1 MIREE
6 EEEEEEEE
14 EKEKEAGRE
23 WLEIRE
29 MKARHLTLFVSQL
42 VNHVNIK
49 QNKKKKKKK
58 ATKLIDWQKKRKKR
72 RSATDI
78 NKYAFQDLI
87 GLKQTSKQAV

>member
-6 EEEEEEEE
+6 EEEEE
-14 EKEKEAGRE
+14 KAKEAGRE

-29 MKARHLTLFVSQL
+29 MKARHLTICLSANWSTTSISNQ
-42 VNHVNIK
+42 K
-49 QNKKKKKKK
+49 
-58 ATKLIDWQKKRKKR
+58 TKKKRKKR

>member
-58 ATKLIDWQKKRKKR
+58 KKRQL
-72 RSATDI
+72 
-78 NKYAFQDLI
+78 N
-87 GLKQTSKQAV
+87 

>member
-6 EEEEEEEE
+6 EEEEE
-14 EKEKEAGRE
+14 KAKEAGRE

-49 QNKKKKKKK
+49 PKNKEKKK

>member
-29 MKARHLTLFVSQL
+29 MKARHLTICLSANWSTTSISNQ
-42 VNHVNIK
+42 K
-49 QNKKKKKKK
+49 
-58 ATKLIDWQKKRKKR
+58 TKKKR
-72 RSATDI
+72 RQL
-78 NKYAFQDLI
+78 N
-87 GLKQTSKQAV
+87 